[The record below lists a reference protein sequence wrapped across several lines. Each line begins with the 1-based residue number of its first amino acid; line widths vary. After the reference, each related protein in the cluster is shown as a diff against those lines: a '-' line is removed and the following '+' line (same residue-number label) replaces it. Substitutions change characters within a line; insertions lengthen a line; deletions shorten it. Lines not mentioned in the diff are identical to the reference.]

1 VSLTA
6 AICMFFI
13 FCSGI
18 LLQAAFTVD
27 AMEKRFER
35 VANNSIKNM
44 ESLKLECEK
53 SLQRNKECVMVFD
66 FVQAE
71 ADYE

>member
-1 VSLTA
+1 MSKAA
-6 AICMFFI
+6 AIITFVI
-13 FCSGI
+13 TANGI
-18 LLQAAFTVD
+18 IWATAFAVD
-27 AMEKRFER
+27 EMEKRFER

-53 SLQRNKECVMVFD
+53 SLPRNKKCVMVFD
-66 FVQAE
+66 FVQAG